1 MRERSKGGYKKKYK
15 ESVTGVRE
23 MRRRKR
29 ERKDR
34 MERERNEEEGG
45 SIFPCVRGL
54 NALVGLKWS
63 GALTDRPPGAKTQ
76 PIRLSDSKR
85 PTLACRK
92 ESELLPLVG
101 GEKRAACLVLGLTG
115 SQLERAMC
123 LRKHI

>member
-63 GALTDRPPGAKTQ
+63 GALTDRPPGTKTQ
-76 PIRLSDSKR
+76 PIYQIPRDPLLHAGKKVNCFPWLVVKS
-85 PTLACRK
+85 TQLAW
-92 ESELLPLVG
+92 SWV
-101 GEKRAACLVLGLTG
+101 
-115 SQLERAMC
+115 
-123 LRKHI
+123 